1 MAAFPRVRECAGMDT
16 YDSCA
21 WTLAFAVPP
30 AGGPSRVA
38 LARAT
43 EGIAAE
49 HLARVHGLVT
59 VARNLRVAV
68 DDLRG
73 ELDVVAED
81 RVSGLLVVCE
91 VKARTREPRG
101 RGLRPEA
108 AEMLGARQRARI
120 RRMTAV
126 LLADGSLRARAVRF
140 DLVTV
145 DLGGDGDERRGH
157 VARCR
162 HLAGAW

>member
-1 MAAFPRVRECAGMDT
+1 MDAHDT
-16 YDSCA
+16 CA
-21 WTLAFAVPP
+21 WTPTLAVPP
-30 AGGPSRVA
+30 VGGPGRAA

-43 EGIAAE
+43 EGIAAD

-73 ELDVVAED
+73 ELDVVAQD

-108 AEMLGARQRARI
+108 AEVLGARQRARI

-126 LLADGSLRARAVRF
+126 LLADGTLRARSVRF
-140 DLVTV
+140 DVVTV
-145 DLGGDGDERRGH
+145 DVGADGVERGGR

>member
-1 MAAFPRVRECAGMDT
+1 MDAHDPCT
-16 YDSCA
+16 
-21 WTLAFAVPP
+21 WTLALAPP
-30 AGGPSRVA
+30 PPGGASRVA
-38 LARAT
+38 LARNT
-43 EGIAAE
+43 ERIAAE
-49 HLARVHGLVT
+49 HLAGVHGLVT

-73 ELDVVAED
+73 ELDVVAAD
-81 RVSGLLVVCE
+81 RGSGLLVVCE
-91 VKARTREPRG
+91 VKARTRQPRG

-126 LLADGSLRARAVRF
+126 LLADGTLRARAVRF

-145 DLGGDGDERRGH
+145 DVGADGVQG
-157 VARCR
+157 ARCR